1 VVILVTNR
9 IVLVTGA
16 TRGIGKA
23 VIEGVAAAGQTAI
36 LAGRDEARAAAAAKE
51 TGGEACP
58 VVIDVTDQSTITAAA
73 AFIRQ
78 RYGRL
83 DSLVNN
89 AGVNIGYERPPSQTL
104 LTDMRAVFATD
115 VFGVV
120 AVTSAF
126 LPLLRASDAP
136 RIVNVSSLRGSL
148 GSQDSWVG
156 PWSASYGTAKTAL
169 NAVTVHYARELAPE
183 GFAVTAVSPGHV
195 ATDLTRGNAPLTP
208 AQGAA
213 IIVQLALAKSTA
225 ANGAFLDENGL
236 LVPW

>member
-104 LTDMRAVFATD
+104 LTDMRAVGEFNRSSQHLD
-115 VFGVV
+115 HGGSRWD
-120 AVTSAF
+120 AVGSSC
-126 LPLLRASDAP
+126 RSRRQVHVGSGQ
-136 RIVNVSSLRGSL
+136 RIGRCVHRCVHLAGLSPHVGCNGSSG
-148 GSQDSWVG
+148 G
-156 PWSASYGTAKTAL
+156 
-169 NAVTVHYARELAPE
+169 
-183 GFAVTAVSPGHV
+183 
-195 ATDLTRGNAPLTP
+195 
-208 AQGAA
+208 
-213 IIVQLALAKSTA
+213 
-225 ANGAFLDENGL
+225 
-236 LVPW
+236 